1 MTITFP
7 KIPSSFQY
15 PIENEKQK
23 VPSTIEKVEE
33 DIEFIKNHPSGIKS
47 GSKHLVGTKL
57 GERMVSTDFAN
68 QIDLEEF
75 NAMIYQAVVNGLT
88 FSAEA
93 AGEMHR
99 RIYIIT
105 YTGGY

>member
-1 MTITFP
+1 MI
-7 KIPSSFQY
+7 SSF
-15 PIENEKQK
+15 I
-23 VPSTIEKVEE
+23 
-33 DIEFIKNHPSGIKS
+33 
-47 GSKHLVGTKL
+47 
-57 GERMVSTDFAN
+57 VSTGVQWALLN
-68 QIDLEEF
+68 QLNRDNTMVNQMEFQTIDLEEF

>member
-1 MTITFP
+1 MNN
-7 KIPSSFQY
+7 SM
-15 PIENEKQK
+15 
-23 VPSTIEKVEE
+23 
-33 DIEFIKNHPSGIKS
+33 EFLTH
-47 GSKHLVGTKL
+47 
-57 GERMVSTDFAN
+57 
-68 QIDLEEF
+68 DLEEF
-75 NAMIYQAVVNGLT
+75 NAMIYRAVVNGLT

>member
-1 MTITFP
+1 MVNQME
-7 KIPSSFQY
+7 FQ
-15 PIENEKQK
+15 
-23 VPSTIEKVEE
+23 T
-33 DIEFIKNHPSGIKS
+33 
-47 GSKHLVGTKL
+47 
-57 GERMVSTDFAN
+57 
-68 QIDLEEF
+68 IDLEEF

-93 AGEMHR
+93 PGEMHR